1 VKFARIIL
9 ANLFRKKVRLFL
21 TVGSFTVA
29 LFLFAFLD
37 VVKVAFRFWADNAV
51 ADRLLVV
58 NRASYFYSIPLSY
71 KDKIL
76 RIPGVKFI
84 TYSNWFIGVYQ
95 NGKDPFGGAA
105 IDPQG
110 QRQVYPEFILPDDQW
125 QAFSQ
130 DRQGAIAGAKAA
142 EHFHW
147 KIGDRIPFTETA
159 NGTGAWELNLVGIYH
174 GKHPQDDEN
183 QFWVRWDYLNEKLPD
198 YMKGQVGWYVIR
210 VESATDSVRIAKAID
225 QEFANSP
232 HETKTQVES
241 VFAADMMKQF
251 TNIQSLISLI
261 GAVVFF
267 TLLLV
272 TSNTLAIAV
281 RERTREFAIFKA
293 LGFSDF
299 TLLAFVI
306 AESLV
311 PALFGGILGLGL
323 AWIAMPVVAKLLNG
337 ILPNLALSS
346 QILLFGL
353 LMALLF
359 GMVSG
364 LIPGIMALR
373 MRVISALRAV

>member
-37 VVKVAFRFWADNAV
+37 VVKVAFRFNGEAAA
-51 ADRLLVV
+51 ADRLIVE
-58 NRASYFYSIPLSY
+58 NRASYIYSIPLSY

-76 RIPGVKFI
+76 RIPGVKFV
-84 TYSNWFIGVYQ
+84 TYTSWFVGVYQ
-95 NGKDPFGGAA
+95 DGKDPFGGFA

-110 QRQVYPEFILPDDQW
+110 HRQVYPEFIIADDQW
-125 QAFSQ
+125 QAFLN

-159 NGTGAWELNLVGIYH
+159 NGGGVLELNLVGIYH
-174 GKHPQDDEN
+174 GKRPRDDEN
-183 QFWVRWDYLNEKLPD
+183 QFWLRWDYLNEKVPN
-198 YMKGQVGWYVIR
+198 YMKSQVGWYVIR
-210 VESATDSVRIAKAID
+210 VENAADSVRIARAID

-241 VFAADMMKQF
+241 VFVADMLTQF
-251 TNIQSLISLI
+251 ANIQSLILLI
-261 GAVVFF
+261 GAVVFL

-272 TSNTLAIAV
+272 TGNTLAIAV

-299 TLLAFVI
+299 TLLTFVLVE
-306 AESLV
+306 ALV
-311 PALFGGILGLGL
+311 PALFGGTVGLGL
-323 AWIAMPVVAKLLNG
+323 ASIAMPVVARLLNG
-337 ILPNLALSS
+337 IALNLAVSS
-346 QILLFGL
+346 QVLLFGL

-359 GMVSG
+359 GMISG
-364 LIPGIMALR
+364 LIPGIIAMR
-373 MRVISALRAV
+373 MRVINALRAV